1 MTEFRALL
9 LTDVVDSTKLSEAI
23 GDQAMAQVWA
33 AHDRVARDLLPQWR
47 GREIDKTDG
56 MLLMFDTAADAVYYA
71 LHYHHALADMEV
83 PLKARAGLHV
93 GPVILREN
101 AAEDVARGAK
111 PLEVDG
117 LAKPTAARVMSLAR
131 GGQTLLT
138 PEAREDLGKTVL
150 KTQSHG
156 HWQIKGVADPI
167 ELFEVGFPEDRF
179 VAPSDSDKV
188 FRVVKTG
195 DWWMPVKE
203 IPNNLPHQ
211 GTSFIG
217 REREIDE
224 VEGHARP
231 GAAGHAAGHGRA
243 GQDAAVAAGGGRAD
257 APVPGRRVVP
267 GPVAAER
274 RRAGGGRGGA
284 RAGRARR
291 AGSAA
296 AARLCAHLKSKR
308 VLLILDNCE
317 HLIKPS
323 ADLAHAIVKNAP
335 HVRMIAS
342 SREPLHV
349 PGEKTYPILPLP
361 VPDRNASLQVL
372 QATPSVQLFVQRAQA
387 HKPAFE
393 LNEREAPAVAEL
405 VARLEGIPLALE
417 LAAARVRAMSVA
429 DINKRL
435 TDRYKILTGGSRVL
449 QQRQQTLRALV
460 DWSYELLSE
469 NEQLMLRRLAVFVGG
484 FDLEAAEKVCGVEP
498 IEDFE
503 VLDLLGSLVDKSLVM
518 LEERERGLT
527 LPHAGDD
534 SRLCG
539 REAAA
544 RLWRGGSCC
553 RRALQLLLRDGQGFL
568 RCRGERRPGNLD
580 QACRR

>member
-23 GDQAMAQVWA
+23 GDKAMAEVWA

-56 MLLMFDTAADAVYYA
+56 MLLMFETAADAVYYA
-71 LHYHHALADMEV
+71 LHYHHALADMPV

-101 AAEDVARGAK
+101 SADDVARGAK

-195 DWWMPVKE
+195 EWWMPVKE

-224 VEGHARP
+224 VKDMLGQARLVTLL
-231 GAAGHAAGHGRA
+231 GM
-243 GQDAAVAAGGGRAD
+243 GGLGKTRLSLQ
-257 APVPGRRVVP
+257 
-267 GPVAAER
+267 VAAEQL
-274 RRAGGGRGGA
+274 ALYPDGVWFLDLSPLSDGGLV
-284 RAGRARR
+284 
-291 AGSAA
+291 AA
-296 AARLCAHLKSKR
+296 EAARVLDVAEEPGRPMLATLGAHLKSKR
-308 VLLILDNCE
+308 ALLILDNCE

-323 ADLAHAIVKNAP
+323 ADLAHAIVKAAP
-335 HVRMIAS
+335 NVRMIAS

-349 PGEKTYPILPLP
+349 PGEKTYPILPLAGARP
-361 VPDRNASLQVL
+361 AGQPGGAAGHAVGAAVRAARAS
-372 QATPSVQLFVQRAQA
+372 AQA
-387 HKPAFE
+387 GLRAERARGPGGGRTGGAAGGHPAGTGAGRGTGARD
-393 LNEREAPAVAEL
+393 ERGRHQQAAERPLQDPHRRQPGAAGAPADA
-405 VARLEGIPLALE
+405 ARAGGLE
-417 LAAARVRAMSVA
+417 LRAA
-429 DINKRL
+429 
-435 TDRYKILTGGSRVL
+435 
-449 QQRQQTLRALV
+449 Q
-460 DWSYELLSE
+460 
-469 NEQLMLRRLAVFVGG
+469 
-484 FDLEAAEKVCGVEP
+484 
-498 IEDFE
+498 
-503 VLDLLGSLVDKSLVM
+503 
-518 LEERERGLT
+518 
-527 LPHAGDD
+527 
-534 SRLCG
+534 
-539 REAAA
+539 
-544 RLWRGGSCC
+544 
-553 RRALQLLLRDGQGFL
+553 
-568 RCRGERRPGNLD
+568 
-580 QACRR
+580 